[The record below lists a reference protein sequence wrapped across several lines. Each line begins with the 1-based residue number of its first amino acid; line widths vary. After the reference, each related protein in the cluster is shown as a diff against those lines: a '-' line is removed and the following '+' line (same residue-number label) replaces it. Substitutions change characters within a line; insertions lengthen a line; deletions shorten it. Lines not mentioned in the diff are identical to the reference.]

1 MSAIIICL
9 QFWAISLSCQSAVH
23 IIFGGNF
30 GGQFLKSIELTS
42 RLSRHSPCLWRKW
55 STQRSRSAGPTSML
69 ATTRGPSSTTSTLL
83 TSAKIVLHK
92 RGTNSG
98 TMFDQTQILA
108 DKEIWLPT
116 TFLTK
121 KLPNSWNS
129 YRMKV
134 PPKSYLIVV
143 VSSKLLQKYFS
154 KKAEKN

>member
-1 MSAIIICL
+1 
-9 QFWAISLSCQSAVH
+9 
-23 IIFGGNF
+23 
-30 GGQFLKSIELTS
+30 
-42 RLSRHSPCLWRKW
+42 
-55 STQRSRSAGPTSML
+55 
-69 ATTRGPSSTTSTLL
+69 
-83 TSAKIVLHK
+83 
-92 RGTNSG
+92 
-98 TMFDQTQILA
+98 MFDQTQILA